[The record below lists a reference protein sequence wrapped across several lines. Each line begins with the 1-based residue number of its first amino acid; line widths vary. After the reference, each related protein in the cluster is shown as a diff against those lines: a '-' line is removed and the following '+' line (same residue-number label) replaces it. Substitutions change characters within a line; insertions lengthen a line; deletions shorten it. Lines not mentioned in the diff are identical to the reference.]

1 MSEAN
6 VAGDSARTVENRRLL
21 LTVAEA
27 ARTLS
32 IGRSTIY
39 NLMRDGALASVK
51 VDRSRRVSAAAL
63 LAYVEHP
70 NESLDT
76 ISPSADPSDSCAQH
90 VGPQD
95 QLR

>member
-1 MSEAN
+1 MDGCCSQ
-6 VAGDSARTVENRRLL
+6 LL
-21 LTVAEA
+21 EA

-51 VDRSRRVSAAAL
+51 VGRSRRVSAAAL
-63 LAYVEHP
+63 LAYVEHLGR
-70 NESLDT
+70 SVADST
-76 ISPSADPSDSCAQH
+76 SHAADPSDRCAQH